1 MSGDTAGG
9 RVTGFVL
16 LRVRAHRLL
25 LTAALLTVLLTTAVL
40 ATLTAYSGAIGDAAL
55 RHSLLDTSAG
65 GATTARD
72 AGKAGGTGE
81 ADAQSA
87 AATTLVVKADVPAA
101 EREAADRAVRDGAER
116 TFDGLPVTLRTLTRS
131 GPYALPRSLQEPA
144 ARSKDPDL
152 THFAALDPS
161 QVRTVEGRAPRAP
174 GDLADDR
181 EIEVALPETAARR
194 LAVEPGTRLTLTDRF
209 DGPKVR
215 VLVTGLYRPVRVTSP
230 YWQLDDLH
238 GRGVVTLD
246 FTTYGPLLADPSVLT
261 ATGDGRLVSSG
272 PTAWQASADFSAL
285 TTGRIGA
292 LREAATT
299 GPRSLSKSPALHGTT
314 AVTTS
319 LPEELER
326 VERSLLVSRS
336 TLLIVALQLAL
347 LAGYALLLVARLL
360 SVERA
365 GETRLLR
372 ARGASRGR
380 VAALAALEASLLALP
395 AVVCAPLLAGPLTRL
410 LAGQGALA
418 RIGLR
423 LDTSAAA
430 GAVWATAA
438 AVALGCALAVTVPAL
453 TAREES
459 AEGGRARSLPA
470 PVRAGADVGLLVV
483 AAVAYWQLSR
493 QTSGAVTS
501 TGPGGSAA
509 TPTDTLG
516 IDPLLVAAP
525 ALALLAG
532 TVLTL
537 RLMPPVARLAERRAA
552 GGRGLPTALAG
563 WQFSR
568 RPMRGA
574 GPVLLL
580 VLAVAMGMLAIGQG
594 ASWNRSQDDQA
605 DFLAGTSVRVLAGGA
620 DGLSRAGLYADLD
633 GVRGAAP
640 AMRTSLALSG
650 NRTAAVLAL
659 DTEGAGANS
668 GEASDGRSG
677 KGSGGGS
684 DKGSEGGPDK
694 GSEGGSGIGSGTGS
708 SGGSGSGGAAGLLLR
723 GDLADKSAG
732 RLLAGLGP
740 GRAGSAGVTLP
751 KDSTRLELEL
761 RIRASA
767 QSPDAAD
774 ANASAYRSRMTAEVT
789 VTLEDRYGTPYR
801 MSAGDLP
808 ADGKAHRLTVRLA
821 RAEQAPSDRAAE
833 PLSLTGAQL
842 DMSQPTGRAEEH
854 RLSVEQLT
862 ATTADGTRR
871 PLPAPPSWQVTS
883 TNNQTSADPKAGNTP
898 TAPDVES
905 ERPLTVAYGTGYIP
919 KETPWET
926 SSVTIRLL
934 AERPAAPE
942 VEAVATD
949 DFLKASGAREGERLD
964 VPFGGSAVPV
974 RIVESVRALP
984 TTEGAQGTPGSDAAQ
999 SSGGALLVD
1008 LRSVNRVLEERYGE
1022 SVAPTEWWLRTEP
1035 GAQARVAAQLRERPD
1050 VEPSQ
1055 VVVRDE
1061 IAERLRDDPFG
1072 AGPEAAFAAASVVA
1086 AALAAVGFAVSTAG
1100 SLRERGAEFA
1110 LLRALGAPRRQLAR
1124 LVAAEQ
1130 GVLVALALVVGVAL
1144 GAVLTR
1150 AVIPLIVLTS
1160 RATRPVPEVLVELP
1174 LARVALLLAGLVVA
1188 PLIVTGVLVLRR
1200 GDSASSLRSLRSLH
1214 EQGGE

>member
-25 LTAALLTVLLTTAVL
+25 LAAALLTVLLTTAVL

-55 RHSLLDTSAG
+55 RHSLLDTSATT
-65 GATTARD
+65 ATTATTAD
-72 AGKAGGTGE
+72 DTGE

-101 EREAADRAVRDGAER
+101 ERKAADRAVRDGAER

-174 GDLADDR
+174 GGLADGR

-238 GRGVVTLD
+238 GRGVVKLD
-246 FTTYGPLLADPSVLT
+246 FTTYGPLLADPSVLA

-292 LREAATT
+292 LRDAATT

-314 AVTTS
+314 AITTS
-319 LPEELER
+319 LPAELER

-380 VAALAALEASLLALP
+380 AAALAALEASLLALP

-659 DTEGAGANS
+659 DTEGAGADS
-668 GEASDGRSG
+668 GEGSDGRPGKGSDGGSG
-677 KGSGGGS
+677 NGSGGGS
-684 DKGSEGGPDK
+684 GSE
-694 GSEGGSGIGSGTGS
+694 S
-708 SGGSGSGGAAGLLLR
+708 AAGLLLR

-774 ANASAYRSRMTAEVT
+774 ADPSAYRSKMTAEVT

-801 MSAGDLP
+801 LSAGDLP
-808 ADGKAHRLTVRLA
+808 ADGKAHRLTVQLA

-862 ATTADGTRR
+862 ATTSDGTRR
-871 PLPAPPSWQVTS
+871 PLSAPPSWQVTS

-898 TAPDVES
+898 TGPDVES
-905 ERPLTVAYGTGYIP
+905 ERPLTVTYGTGYIP

-949 DFLKASGAREGERLD
+949 DFLKAAGAREGERLD

-984 TTEGAQGTPGSDAAQ
+984 TTEGAQGTPGSDAAR

-1100 SLRERGAEFA
+1100 SLRERAAEFA

>member
-1 MSGDTAGG
+1 M
-9 RVTGFVL
+9 TGFVL

-25 LTAALLTVLLTTAVL
+25 LAAALLTVVLTTAVL

-55 RHSLLDTSAG
+55 RHSLLDTP
-65 GATTARD
+65 ATSTD
-72 AGKAGGTGE
+72 EGDKAAK
-81 ADAQSA
+81 ADVQGA
-87 AATTLVVKADVPAA
+87 AATTLVVKADVPAE
-101 EREAADRAVRDGAER
+101 ERKAADRAVRDGAER
-116 TFDGLPVTLRTLTRS
+116 TFDGLPVTLRTLSRS

-152 THFAALDPS
+152 THFAALDAS

-174 GDLADDR
+174 GDLADGP

-194 LAVEPGTRLTLTDRF
+194 LAVEPGTRLTLVDRF
-209 DGPKVR
+209 DGPEVR
-215 VLVTGLYRPVRVTSP
+215 ILVTGLYRPVRVTSP

-238 GRGVVTLD
+238 GRGVSKVD
-246 FTTYGPLLADPSVLT
+246 FTTYGPLLADPSVLA
-261 ATGDGRLVSSG
+261 ATGDERRVSSG
-272 PTAWQASADFSAL
+272 PTAWLASADFSAL
-285 TTGRIGA
+285 TTGRIDA

-299 GPRSLSKSPALHGTT
+299 GPGALRKSPALHGTT
-314 AVTTS
+314 AITTS

-347 LAGYALLLVARLL
+347 LAGYTLLLVARLL

-395 AVVCAPLLAGPLTRL
+395 AAVCAPLLAGPLTRL
-410 LAGQGALA
+410 LAGQGALS

-453 TAREES
+453 TAREET
-459 AEGGRARSLPA
+459 AAGGRARSLPA
-470 PVRAGADVGLLVV
+470 PVRAGADIGLLVV

-493 QTSGAVTS
+493 QTSGAVGS
-501 TGPGGSAA
+501 TGAGRSEAA
-509 TPTDTLG
+509 PTDTLG

-537 RLMPPVARLAERRAA
+537 RIMPPVARLAERRAA

-605 DFLAGTSVRVLAGGA
+605 DFLAGTSVRVLAGGE

-640 AMRTSLALSG
+640 AMRTSLPLSG

-659 DTEGAGANS
+659 DTEGAGADSGDESGDGSGDRSGS
-668 GEASDGRSG
+668 GEA
-677 KGSGGGS
+677 
-684 DKGSEGGPDK
+684 
-694 GSEGGSGIGSGTGS
+694 
-708 SGGSGSGGAAGLLLR
+708 AALLLR
-723 GDLADKSAG
+723 GDLADEPAG
-732 RLLAGLGP
+732 RLLAGIGP

-767 QSPDAAD
+767 QPSAPGSA
-774 ANASAYRSRMTAEVT
+774 AYRSRMTADVT

-808 ADGKAHRLTVRLA
+808 ADGKAHRLTVQLA
-821 RAEQAPSDRAAE
+821 QAGQAQSDRAAE

-862 ATTADGTRR
+862 ATTSDGTRR
-871 PLPAPPSWQVTS
+871 KLSAPPSWQVTS
-883 TNNQTSADPKAGNTP
+883 QNNQTTADPKAGNTP
-898 TAPDVES
+898 TGPDVES
-905 ERPLTVAYGTGYIP
+905 ERPLAVTYGTGYIP
-919 KETPWET
+919 RETPWET
-926 SSVTIRLL
+926 SSVTIRLRP
-934 AERPAAPE
+934 ERPAAPE

-949 DFLKASGAREGERLD
+949 DFLKAAGARKGERLD

-974 RIVESVRALP
+974 RIVASVRALP
-984 TTEGAQGTPGSDAAQ
+984 TTEGAEGSDATR

-1035 GAQARVAAQLRERPD
+1035 GAEARVAAQLRERPD

-1100 SLRERGAEFA
+1100 SLRERSAEFA

-1150 AVIPLIVLTS
+1150 AVVPLIVLTS

-1174 LARVALLLAGLVVA
+1174 LARVAFLLAGLVVA
-1188 PLIVTGVLVLRR
+1188 PLIVTAVLVLRR
-1200 GDSASSLRSLRSLH
+1200 GDSASSLRSLRVLH